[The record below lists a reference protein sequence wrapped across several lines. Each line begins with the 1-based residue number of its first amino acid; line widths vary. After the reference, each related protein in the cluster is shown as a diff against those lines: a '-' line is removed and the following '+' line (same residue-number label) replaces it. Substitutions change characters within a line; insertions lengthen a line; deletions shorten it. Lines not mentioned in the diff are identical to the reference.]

1 MRSSTSRTARRR
13 WGLLP
18 RSSPRRRSPRSTPPP
33 SRCSPTGWG
42 ASSSPVSKRR
52 RCTHMADAGLF
63 LAVNDTTPTLTWN
76 LFSDVAA
83 LFQYQF
89 MVNAFTAGTVVA
101 ITAGAIGYFV
111 VLRGSSFAAHALS
124 HIGFAGATGAVVL
137 AINPIFG
144 LLAFTMGSGMAIGAL
159 GDRLRGRDVTI
170 GIVLAW
176 TLGLGVLFIS
186 LYTGYAQEAYA
197 LLFGEILGISVQEV
211 EVTALVAGLAMVAVV
226 AMYRP
231 LLFASVDQDL
241 ARAKGVPTLALS
253 FAFMAILAL
262 AVTDAVQVVGV
273 LLIFA
278 LIVTPA
284 AIAIRFT
291 SRPVIAIATGIALSL
306 AFTWL
311 GLAIAYYSPHPVSFF
326 ITTLAFATYL
336 VVRVAQAAP
345 TWVRST
351 SPA

>member
-1 MRSSTSRTARRR
+1 
-13 WGLLP
+13 
-18 RSSPRRRSPRSTPPP
+18 
-33 SRCSPTGWG
+33 
-42 ASSSPVSKRR
+42 
-52 RCTHMADAGLF
+52 MADVSHF
-63 LAVNDTTPTLTWN
+63 LVVSNTTPSLSWN
-76 LFSDVAA
+76 VLSDIGAI
-83 LFQYQF
+83 FQYQF

-101 ITAGAIGYFV
+101 IVAGAIGYFV
-111 VLRGSSFAAHALS
+111 VIRSSAFAAHALS

-211 EVTALVAGLAMVAVV
+211 EVTALVAGLALAALVV
-226 AMYRP
+226 MYRP

-241 ARAKGVPTLALS
+241 ARAKGVPTLAIS
-253 FAFMAILAL
+253 IAFMAVLAL

-291 SRPVIAIATGIALSL
+291 SRPPIAIATGIGLSL

-326 ITTLAFATYL
+326 ITSLAFGTYVAVRL
-336 VVRVAQAAP
+336 VQSLSSMAP
-345 TWVRST
+345 RIGTQRH
-351 SPA
+351 A

>member
-1 MRSSTSRTARRR
+1 MPEG
-13 WGLLP
+13 GLLL
-18 RSSPRRRSPRSTPPP
+18 
-33 SRCSPTGWG
+33 
-42 ASSSPVSKRR
+42 V
-52 RCTHMADAGLF
+52 
-63 LAVNDTTPTLTWN
+63 VNDTTPHLTWN
-76 LFSDVAA
+76 VFQDVAA
-83 LFQYQF
+83 IFQYQF
-89 MVNAFTAGTVVA
+89 MDNAYAAGTVVA
-101 ITAGAIGYFV
+101 IVAGAIGYFV
-111 VLRGSSFAAHALS
+111 VLRGSAFAAHALS

-137 AINPIFG
+137 GINPIFG
-144 LLAFTMGSGMAIGAL
+144 LLAFTIGSGTAIGAL
-159 GDRLRGRDVTI
+159 GSRLRSRDVTI

-211 EVTALVAGLAMVAVV
+211 VVTALVAAIAAVALLV
-226 AMYRP
+226 MYRP
-231 LLFASVDQDL
+231 LLYASVDQDL
-241 ARAKGVPTLALS
+241 ARAKGVPTIALS
-253 FAFMAILAL
+253 IVFMAVLAL

-291 SRPVIAIATGIALSL
+291 SRPGLAIATSVALSL

-326 ITTLAFATYL
+326 ITSLAFATYL
-336 VVRVAQAAP
+336 IVRAVQSAA
-345 TWVRST
+345 R
-351 SPA
+351 AG

>member
-1 MRSSTSRTARRR
+1 M
-13 WGLLP
+13 GEGFVPL
-18 RSSPRRRSPRSTPPP
+18 
-33 SRCSPTGWG
+33 
-42 ASSSPVSKRR
+42 V
-52 RCTHMADAGLF
+52 
-63 LAVNDTTPTLTWN
+63 VNDTTPPVSWN
-76 LFSDVAA
+76 PFDDLSA
-83 LFQYQF
+83 LFHYEF
-89 MVNAFTAGTVVA
+89 MVHAFEAGTIIA
-101 ITAGAIGYFV
+101 IVAGAIGYFV
-111 VLRGSSFAAHALS
+111 VLRGSAFAAHALS

-144 LLAFTMGSGMAIGAL
+144 LLAFTMGSGMVIGAL
-159 GDRLRGRDVTI
+159 GSRLRSRDVTI

-211 EVTALVAGLAMVAVV
+211 VVTAAVAGLALVALV

-231 LLFASVDQDL
+231 LLFSSVDEDL
-241 ARAKGVPTLALS
+241 AAAKGVPVSALS
-253 FAFMAILAL
+253 IAFMAILAV
-262 AVTDAVQVVGV
+262 AVTEAVQVVGV

-284 AIAIRFT
+284 AIAIRLT
-291 SRPVIAIATGIALSL
+291 SRPRLAIATAVGLSL

-326 ITTLAFATYL
+326 ITSLAFGTYV
-336 VVRVAQAAP
+336 VVRVIEAVRARVERTPSAP
-345 TWVRST
+345 S
-351 SPA
+351 AGA